1 MTIARQ
7 ACVCITGGAGFIGS
21 HLADALVGRGVRV
34 RVLDNL
40 STGDIRNLNGVRERI
55 EFIDGSILDDS
66 SLDRGLSG
74 ADTVFHLAAYV
85 SAPGSV
91 KEPLACHEVNSTG
104 TLRVLE
110 ACQRNGVRR
119 IVLASSA
126 AVYGDS
132 ETVPKIEDQPILPCS
147 VYAQSKAAG
156 EQLLRV
162 WNHCHG
168 LEAVSLRFFNVFGP
182 RQTAGSAYAA
192 AIAAFADALL
202 AGRPI
207 TIFGDGQ
214 QTRDFVPVANIV
226 QGLIKAAEWAGPAK
240 ADVFNLGLGE
250 KIKIRELASLMAGI
264 VGAPDEPKFLPARP
278 GDVKHSCSDIS
289 AARSALRYSPA
300 VSVEQGLKETLAWYR
315 EVLRKTGPTKAS

>member
-1 MTIARQ
+1 MTVSNGL
-7 ACVCITGGAGFIGS
+7 CCITGGAGFIGS
-21 HLADALVGRGVRV
+21 HLTDALVARGVRV

-40 STGDIRNLNGVRERI
+40 STGDARNLDGVRNHI
-55 EFIDGSILDDS
+55 EFIEGSVLDES
-66 SLDRGLSG
+66 ALDRALRGVN
-74 ADTVFHLAAYV
+74 TVFHLAAYV

-91 KEPLACHEVNSTG
+91 KEPGACHEINTTG

-110 ACQRNGVRR
+110 ACQRSGVRR

-132 ETVPKIEDQPILPCS
+132 ETVPKTEDQPILPCS

-202 AGRPI
+202 SGRPI
-207 TIFGDGQ
+207 SIFGDGR
-214 QTRDFVPVANIV
+214 QTRDFVPVANVV
-226 QGLIKAAEWAGPAK
+226 QGLVKAAEWAGPAN
-240 ADVFNLGLGE
+240 ASAFNLGLGKAIE
-250 KIKIRELASLMAGI
+250 IRELASLMAQI
-264 VGAPDEPKFLPARP
+264 VGAPDQPRFLPPRP

-289 AARSALRYSPA
+289 AARAAFGYAPG
-300 VSVEQGLKETLAWYR
+300 VSIEQGLKETLAWYR
-315 EVLRKTGPTKAS
+315 ELVTKKVAGSA